1 MSPIEIFT
9 NVSKESK
16 QSIVFWIDLVFK
28 KRYSLQQSM
37 DILSTT
43 RDLLSTEEEKS
54 FFDFYFNYKLDLEAL
69 KEIENENY
77 SNRQ

>member
-9 NVSKESK
+9 NISKESK
-16 QSIVFWIDLVFK
+16 QSIVFWIDLIFK
-28 KRYSLQQSM
+28 KKYSLQQSL

-77 SNRQ
+77 SNR

>member
-1 MSPIEIFT
+1 MSQIEIFT

-16 QSIVFWIDLVFK
+16 QSIAFWIDLVFK

-54 FFDFYFNYKLDLEAL
+54 FFDFYFNYKLDLEEL

-77 SNRQ
+77 SNR

>member
-16 QSIVFWIDLVFK
+16 QSIAFWIDLVFK
-28 KRYSLQQSM
+28 KRYNLQQSM

-54 FFDFYFNYKLDLEAL
+54 FFDFYFNYKLDLEEL

-77 SNRQ
+77 SNR

>member
-28 KRYSLQQSM
+28 KRYSIQQSM
-37 DILSTT
+37 DILFTT

-77 SNRQ
+77 SNR

>member
-28 KRYSLQQSM
+28 KNYSLQQSM
-37 DILSTT
+37 NILSTT

-54 FFDFYFNYKLDLEAL
+54 FFDFYFNYKLDLEEL

-77 SNRQ
+77 SNR

>member
-1 MSPIEIFT
+1 MSPTEIFT

-28 KRYSLQQSM
+28 KKYNIQQSM
-37 DILSTT
+37 DILFTT
-43 RDLLSTEEEKS
+43 RDLLSTEEERS

-77 SNRQ
+77 SNQW

>member
-1 MSPIEIFT
+1 MSPTEIFT

-16 QSIVFWIDLVFK
+16 QSIAFWIDLVFK

>member
-16 QSIVFWIDLVFK
+16 QSIAFWIDLIFK
-28 KRYSLQQSM
+28 KKYNLQQSM
-37 DILSTT
+37 NILTTT
-43 RDLLSTEEEKS
+43 RELLQTEEEKS
-54 FFDFYFNYKLDLEAL
+54 FFDFYFNYKLDLEEL

-77 SNRQ
+77 SNR

>member
-1 MSPIEIFT
+1 MSPTEIFT

-28 KRYSLQQSM
+28 KRYSIQQSM
-37 DILSTT
+37 DILFTT

-77 SNRQ
+77 SNR

>member
-1 MSPIEIFT
+1 MSPTEIFT

-28 KRYSLQQSM
+28 KRYSLQQSV

-43 RDLLSTEEEKS
+43 RDLLLTEEEKS

-77 SNRQ
+77 SNR

>member
-77 SNRQ
+77 SNRK

>member
-16 QSIVFWIDLVFK
+16 QSIAFWIDLIFK
-28 KRYSLQQSM
+28 KKYNLQQSIN
-37 DILSTT
+37 ILTTT
-43 RDLLSTEEEKS
+43 RELLQTEEEKS
-54 FFDFYFNYKLDLEAL
+54 FFDFYFNYKLDLEEL

-77 SNRQ
+77 SNR

>member
-9 NVSKESK
+9 NVSKETK
-16 QSIVFWIDLVFK
+16 QSIAFWIDLVFK
-28 KRYSLQQSM
+28 KRYNLQQSM

-43 RDLLSTEEEKS
+43 RDLLATEEEKN
-54 FFDFYFNYKLDLEAL
+54 FFDFYFNYKMDLETL

-77 SNRQ
+77 SNR

>member
-1 MSPIEIFT
+1 MSPTEIFT

-28 KRYSLQQSM
+28 KRYSVQQSM
-37 DILSTT
+37 DILFTT

-77 SNRQ
+77 SNQW

>member
-28 KRYSLQQSM
+28 KRYNLQQSM

-54 FFDFYFNYKLDLEAL
+54 FFDFYFNYKLDLETL
-69 KEIENENY
+69 KEIENENH
-77 SNRQ
+77 SNR

>member
-1 MSPIEIFT
+1 MSPTEIFT

-28 KRYSLQQSM
+28 KRYCIQQSM
-37 DILSTT
+37 DILFTT

-54 FFDFYFNYKLDLEAL
+54 FFDFYFNYKLDLEEL

-77 SNRQ
+77 SNR

>member
-1 MSPIEIFT
+1 MSPTEIFT

-28 KRYSLQQSM
+28 KRYSIQQSM

-43 RDLLSTEEEKS
+43 RDLLSTEEERS

-69 KEIENENY
+69 KEIENENC

>member
-16 QSIVFWIDLVFK
+16 QSIAFWIDLVFK
-28 KRYSLQQSM
+28 KRYSLQQSI

-77 SNRQ
+77 SNR

>member
-16 QSIVFWIDLVFK
+16 QSIAFWIDLVFK

-43 RDLLSTEEEKS
+43 RDLLSTEEEKK

-77 SNRQ
+77 SNR

>member
-1 MSPIEIFT
+1 MAPTEIFT

-16 QSIVFWIDLVFK
+16 QSIAFWIDLVFK

>member
-28 KRYSLQQSM
+28 KRYNLQQSM

-54 FFDFYFNYKLDLEAL
+54 FFNFYFNYKLDLEEL
-69 KEIENENY
+69 KEIENE
-77 SNRQ
+77 

>member
-16 QSIVFWIDLVFK
+16 QSIAFWIDLIFK
-28 KRYSLQQSM
+28 KKYNLQQSM
-37 DILSTT
+37 NILTTT
-43 RDLLSTEEEKS
+43 RELLQTEEEKN
-54 FFDFYFNYKLDLEAL
+54 FFDFYFNYKLDLEEL

-77 SNRQ
+77 SNR

>member
-1 MSPIEIFT
+1 MSPTEIFT

-28 KRYSLQQSM
+28 KRYNIQQSM
-37 DILSTT
+37 DILFTT

-69 KEIENENY
+69 KEIENENH
-77 SNRQ
+77 SNR

>member
-9 NVSKESK
+9 NISKESK

-28 KRYSLQQSM
+28 KRYSLQQSI

-77 SNRQ
+77 SNR

>member
-37 DILSTT
+37 NILSTT

-77 SNRQ
+77 SNR

>member
-16 QSIVFWIDLVFK
+16 QSIAFWIDLVFK
-28 KRYSLQQSM
+28 KRYNLQQSM

-54 FFDFYFNYKLDLEAL
+54 FFDFYFNYKIDLEEL

-77 SNRQ
+77 SNR

>member
-28 KRYSLQQSM
+28 KRYNLQQSM

-54 FFDFYFNYKLDLEAL
+54 FFDFYFNYKLDSEEL

-77 SNRQ
+77 SNR

>member
-1 MSPIEIFT
+1 MSPTEIFT

-28 KRYSLQQSM
+28 KRYSIQQSM

-77 SNRQ
+77 SNR

>member
-1 MSPIEIFT
+1 MSPTEIFT

-28 KRYSLQQSM
+28 KRYSIQQSM
-37 DILSTT
+37 DILFTT

-69 KEIENENY
+69 KEIENEGY
-77 SNRQ
+77 SN

>member
-1 MSPIEIFT
+1 MSPTEIFT

-28 KRYSLQQSM
+28 KRYSLQQSV

-43 RDLLSTEEEKS
+43 RDLLLTEEEKS

-77 SNRQ
+77 YNR

>member
-77 SNRQ
+77 SNR